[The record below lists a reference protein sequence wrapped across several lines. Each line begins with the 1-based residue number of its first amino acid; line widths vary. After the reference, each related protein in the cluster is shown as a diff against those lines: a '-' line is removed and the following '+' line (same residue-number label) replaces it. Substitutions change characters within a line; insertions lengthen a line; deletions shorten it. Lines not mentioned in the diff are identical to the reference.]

1 MYTQDQAVD
10 VLQEVC
16 QSCKPIFGNELKRG
30 YLYGSYARGDQHK
43 ESDIDILLIVD
54 LSPEA
59 LCQFRRDVAFV
70 ASELSL
76 KHEITVSISVNSYR
90 QFIRFSD
97 TLPYYQN
104 VIREG
109 ICYGLS

>member
-1 MYTQDQAVD
+1 M
-10 VLQEVC
+10 
-16 QSCKPIFGNELKRG
+16 PIVQTDFWQRVKKRVFV
-30 YLYGSYARGDQHK
+30 GSYARGDQHK

-76 KHEITVSISVNSYR
+76 KHEITVSISVKSYR
-90 QFIRFSD
+90 QFLRFSD